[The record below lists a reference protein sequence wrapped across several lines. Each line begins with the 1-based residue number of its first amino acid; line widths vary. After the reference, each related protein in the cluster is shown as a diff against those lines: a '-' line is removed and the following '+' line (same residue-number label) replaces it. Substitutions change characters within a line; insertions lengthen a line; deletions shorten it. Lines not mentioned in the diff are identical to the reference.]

1 LQALVYTFIALA
13 AFAVAAT
20 AYFGLAFSPV
30 EALMLALLLG
40 GLAVIYMERTLRR
53 RSEARLER
61 AIQELSRLL
70 ATDAQAGQV
79 LSQRINALSDIDAGK
94 RLSGLEADISVLGT
108 VVRQVAEAVA
118 DIEQAQDDVRE
129 AKKGP
134 MVLSATARSVPE
146 ALPEPEIDL
155 TEVEDALDDGKVIF
169 HIEPIFTLPQR
180 RVHGYDLTPRM
191 RLDGGDLA
199 AASEFMPVRGGER
212 IVRRIELMALE
223 EAVVLSQRARGNK
236 VTLNLYAPLSR
247 ATLGDAAS
255 VNQLA
260 ALLETNRAA
269 ATVINFAISE
279 DDWRAATG
287 AERQAMSSMVRRGA
301 AFSIVNARS
310 LRSDFS
316 ELSSLGVKSVR
327 VDASRFIDQP
337 EAFTDIHTSDIASF
351 LERSGIDLMAVGIRS
366 EDQIITLLE
375 DGFRFAQGHY
385 MAAAGPIRPDLVGDR
400 LAPVA

>member
-1 LQALVYTFIALA
+1 
-13 AFAVAAT
+13 
-20 AYFGLAFSPV
+20 
-30 EALMLALLLG
+30 
-40 GLAVIYMERTLRR
+40 
-53 RSEARLER
+53 
-61 AIQELSRLL
+61 
-70 ATDAQAGQV
+70 
-79 LSQRINALSDIDAGK
+79 
-94 RLSGLEADISVLGT
+94 
-108 VVRQVAEAVA
+108 
-118 DIEQAQDDVRE
+118 
-129 AKKGP
+129 
-134 MVLSATARSVPE
+134 
-146 ALPEPEIDL
+146 
-155 TEVEDALDDGKVIF
+155 
-169 HIEPIFTLPQR
+169 
-180 RVHGYDLTPRM
+180 M